1 MIELPETLRA
11 PRIDEVP
18 MNTSVKERLEKLE
31 SANIVEG
38 YKLLSNDEN
47 EEQKKI
53 PFNFYVEIN
62 IDNSR
67 LWDLIINLSEELP
80 DAASLIFGHIDTE
93 PFYGEY
99 QNRKDLLK
107 ELKDYKNE
115 LIKDTF
121 IEWGIIY
128 NDENKLIE
136 IFISESKYVKF
147 WGVNKSSF
155 QQIMSKLNLQEI
167 KNIEFVDEYP
177 KVREPLT
184 LFEKTALSSEKL
196 INILIKKYTKK

>member
-18 MNTSVKERLEKLE
+18 MNSSVKERLEKLE

-47 EEQKKI
+47 EERKKN
-53 PFNFYVEIN
+53 PFNFYAEIN

-80 DAASLIFGHIDTE
+80 DVASLIFGHIETE

-99 QNRKDLLK
+99 QNRKELLK
-107 ELKDYKNE
+107 ELKDYQNE

-121 IEWGIIY
+121 VEWGIIY
-128 NDENKLIE
+128 NDENSLIE
-136 IFISESKYVKF
+136 IFISESKYIKF
-147 WGVNKSSF
+147 WGVNKNSF
-155 QQIMSKLNLQEI
+155 QQIMSEFNLQEI
-167 KNIEFVDEYP
+167 ENIEFVDEYP

-184 LFEKTALSSEKL
+184 LFDKTALSSEKL
-196 INILIKKYTKK
+196 INLLIKKYTKK